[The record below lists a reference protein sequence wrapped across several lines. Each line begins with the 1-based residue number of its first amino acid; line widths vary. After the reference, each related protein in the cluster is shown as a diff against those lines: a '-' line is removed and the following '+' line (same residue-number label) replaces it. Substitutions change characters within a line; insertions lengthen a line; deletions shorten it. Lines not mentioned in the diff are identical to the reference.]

1 MARPCVGAPVA
12 DAREKPR
19 WVSMCISVVLARG
32 ILSELDRRGLDP
44 YAVLAEAEVD
54 RARLGDYRQT
64 LSFGELERLLQSA
77 VRVSG
82 DPAFFLELGQ
92 HAPLSMLQVV
102 SQVALAQPTLRQG
115 LLSLTRYLRLIV
127 ELSLWELR
135 ESEDEAWLV
144 NAPQVELKQLTP
156 QLTEL
161 SFALVA
167 RLRRAFAPSL
177 CTGEEGR
184 ASTDAALS
192 EVRFRHQAPS
202 YAARCEQVFGCP
214 VRFAQP
220 ENAIGFARAQLSAV
234 NPYAN
239 DFERERAEAL
249 AEQAL
254 RELRS
259 RRAGQSVMT
268 RLGAEHSWKSID
280 VKRIAQHA
288 ELELEPLRR
297 KLARQGTTL
306 TTLLDQTRFRL
317 AREALCSSDETVR
330 QVSERLGFSEP
341 SAFVRAFR
349 RWEGR
354 TPGSYRR
361 SVRAQSAEG

>member
-1 MARPCVGAPVA
+1 
-12 DAREKPR
+12 
-19 WVSMCISVVLARG
+19 MCISVVLARG
-32 ILSELDRRGLDP
+32 ILSELHGRGLDA
-44 YAVLAEAEVD
+44 YSVLAEAEID

-64 LSFGELERLLQSA
+64 LSFGELERLLRSA
-77 VRVSG
+77 VRVSA
-82 DPAFFLELGQ
+82 DPGFLLEVGQ

-102 SQVALAQPTLRQG
+102 SQVVLAQANLRQA
-115 LLSLTRYLRLIV
+115 LLALSRYLRLIV
-127 ELSLWELR
+127 DLSLWDLR
-135 ESEDEAWLV
+135 EDGDRAWLV
-144 NAPQVELKQLTP
+144 NDPQVELRQLTP

-167 RLRRAFAPSL
+167 RLRRAFAPNEA
-177 CTGEEGR
+177 GPI
-184 ASTDAALS
+184 

-202 YAARCEQVFGCP
+202 YADRCERVFGCT
-214 VRFAQP
+214 VRFEQT
-220 ENAIGFARAQLSAV
+220 ENALGFASAQLAAV

-259 RRAGQSVMT
+259 RRASQSVMT
-268 RLGAEHSWKSID
+268 RLGAEHSWKTID
-280 VKRIAQHA
+280 VQRIAQLA
-288 ELELEPLRR
+288 QLELEPLRR

-361 SVRAQSAEG
+361 SVRTHSARS

>member
-1 MARPCVGAPVA
+1 
-12 DAREKPR
+12 
-19 WVSMCISVVLARG
+19 MCISVVLARG
-32 ILSELDRRGLDP
+32 ILSELHRRGLDP

-64 LSFGELERLLQSA
+64 LSFGELERLLRSA
-77 VRVSG
+77 VHVSG
-82 DPAFFLELGQ
+82 DPAFLWEVGQ

-102 SQVALAQPTLRQG
+102 SQVVLAQSNLRHG
-115 LLSLTRYLRLIV
+115 LMALSRYLRLIV

-135 ESEDEAWLV
+135 EGDDDAWLV

-161 SFALVA
+161 SFALVE
-167 RLRRAFAPSL
+167 RLRRAFAPNDVSSL
-177 CTGEEGR
+177 ARGR
-184 ASTDAALS
+184 PAHLDASLARRRPTHFDSLS
-192 EVRFRHQAPS
+192 EVHFRHQAPS
-202 YAARCEQVFGCP
+202 YAERLERVFGCP
-214 VRFAQP
+214 VRFEQT
-220 ENAIGFARAQLSAV
+220 ENALRFGRGQLDAI

-239 DFERERAEAL
+239 DFERDRAEAL

-280 VKRIAQHA
+280 VQRIAQHA

-317 AREALCSSDETVR
+317 AREALSSSDETVR

-361 SVRAQSAEG
+361 SVRLHGAEG

>member
-1 MARPCVGAPVA
+1 
-12 DAREKPR
+12 
-19 WVSMCISVVLARG
+19 MCISVVLARG

-44 YAVLAEAEVD
+44 YAVLAEAGVD
-54 RARLGDYRQT
+54 RTRLGDYRQT
-64 LSFGELERLLQSA
+64 ISFGELERLLHSA

-102 SQVALAQPTLRQG
+102 SQVALAQPTLRHG
-115 LLSLTRYLRLIV
+115 LSSLARYLRLIV

-135 ESEDEAWLV
+135 EVDDEAWLV
-144 NAPQVELKQLTP
+144 NVPQVELKQLTP

-161 SFALVA
+161 SFALIA
-167 RLRRAFAPSL
+167 RLQRVFAPN
-177 CTGEEGR
+177 
-184 ASTDAALS
+184 DAALS
-192 EVRFRHQAPS
+192 EVRFRHPAPS
-202 YAARCEQVFGCP
+202 YAERCEQVFGCP
-214 VRFAQP
+214 VRFEQS
-220 ENAIGFARAQLSAV
+220 ENALGFARAQLAAV

-249 AEQAL
+249 AEHAL

-280 VKRIAQHA
+280 VQRIAQLA
-288 ELELEPLRR
+288 DLELEPLRR

-317 AREALCSSDETVR
+317 AREALCGSDETVR

-361 SVRAQSAEG
+361 SVRLHGAES

>member
-1 MARPCVGAPVA
+1 
-12 DAREKPR
+12 
-19 WVSMCISVVLARG
+19 VSLCISVVLARG
-32 ILSELDRRGLDP
+32 ILSELNRRGLDP

-64 LSFGELERLLQSA
+64 VSFAELERLRASA

-82 DPAFFLELGQ
+82 DSAFFLELGH

-102 SQVALAQPTLRQG
+102 SQVALAQPTLRLG
-115 LLSLTRYLRLIV
+115 LTSLSRYLRLIV

-135 ESEDEAWLV
+135 ESDDQAWLV

-161 SFALVA
+161 SFAFIA
-167 RLRRAFAPSL
+167 RLRRAFTPDLGSRADRRD
-177 CTGEEGR
+177 EGL
-184 ASTDAALS
+184 T

-202 YAARCEQVFGCP
+202 YRERCEEVFGCP
-214 VRFAQP
+214 VRFEQS
-220 ENAIGFARAQLSAV
+220 ENALCFARAELSAV

-259 RRAGQSVMT
+259 RRAGESVMT

-280 VKRIAQHA
+280 VRRIAQHA

-330 QVSERLGFSEP
+330 EVSERLGFSEP

-361 SVRAQSAEG
+361 SVRLQTAEG